1 MNFKLKKCEGVHG
14 KKGGKTK
21 QLFNLSCYMDQNKTT
36 REDILKSKRHHIKGK
51 K

>member
-1 MNFKLKKCEGVHG
+1 MNFKLKKSEGV

-21 QLFNLSCYMDQNKTT
+21 QLFHLSCYMDQNKITC
-36 REDILKSKRHHIKGK
+36 EDILKSKSHHIKGK